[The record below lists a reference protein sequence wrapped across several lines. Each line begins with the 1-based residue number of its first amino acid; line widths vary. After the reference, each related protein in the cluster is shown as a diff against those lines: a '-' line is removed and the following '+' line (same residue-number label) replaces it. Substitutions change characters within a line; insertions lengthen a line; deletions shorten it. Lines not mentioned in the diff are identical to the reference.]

1 MQGELKFESVEAAR
15 RDLENRTLAK
25 IKGDFA
31 RLIYLAS
38 MRDYNTGDYHH
49 EGLARQFNEGPARTA
64 LASCHQEVFRR
75 LALCSVKELVEQLE
89 IYVRANVS
97 AFSDFVRVWEK
108 IQPYKV
114 AIPVDCNPLAARS
127 FALNVRVALAIL
139 QGRHSRAHQDQRSAS
154 PRQ

>member
-1 MQGELKFESVEAAR
+1 MQGELKFENVEAAR

-49 EGLARQFNEGPARTA
+49 EGLARQFTESLARKA
-64 LASCHQEVFRR
+64 LASCHHEVFRR
-75 LALCSVKELVEQLE
+75 LALSSVKELVEQLE
-89 IYVRANVS
+89 IYVRANVT
-97 AFSDFVRVWEK
+97 AFPDFVQVWEK

-114 AIPVDCNPLAARS
+114 AVPLDCHPLAARS

-139 QGRHSRAHQDQRSAS
+139 QGRHSRALPDPQSAS
-154 PRQ
+154 PLQ